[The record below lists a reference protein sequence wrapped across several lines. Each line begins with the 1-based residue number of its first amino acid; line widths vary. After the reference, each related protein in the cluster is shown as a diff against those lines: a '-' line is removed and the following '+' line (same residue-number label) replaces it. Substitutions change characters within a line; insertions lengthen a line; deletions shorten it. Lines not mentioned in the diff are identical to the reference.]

1 VLMPAILIA
10 LFTIG
15 VNTFTDAVARASLGV
30 GGRATEPEPVALVAR
45 EVT

>member
-1 VLMPAILIA
+1 MPAILIA

-15 VNTFTDAVARASLGV
+15 VNTFTDSVAHASLGV
-30 GGRATEPEPVALVAR
+30 GGRATEPEVELALVAR

>member
-1 VLMPAILIA
+1 MPAILIA

-15 VNTFTDAVARASLGV
+15 VNTFTDSVARASLGV
-30 GGRATEPEPVALVAR
+30 GGRAMNRRLELSLVAR

>member
-1 VLMPAILIA
+1 MPAILIA

-30 GGRATEPEPVALVAR
+30 GGRAVKPEAEFSLVAR